1 MRPRSAVLP
10 GLLFAAAGCY
20 GGAADPGAS
29 ATTDAPTTDASTADP
44 TTADPSTPT
53 TTADPPLTGSTTG
66 DDPGSDTGDS
76 ETTGAPPPPLPGL
89 RGEYYATYLDLAL
102 DRVDARLDFAWA
114 DGAPGEG
121 LGVDRFS
128 ARWTGQLVPAQTGPH
143 TLILD
148 TDDGVRVWLNDQ
160 LVIDDWHGH
169 FVTRN
174 EAPVELVAGAPVD
187 LRIEYFE
194 IDLDASMRLS
204 WSSPSLAEQVIPEA
218 NLRAAPAASGLP
230 PPKPPYQNPVESFD
244 CPDPGVLGVD
254 APDGPDFYKVCT
266 GGPFPIRRSRDLV
279 LWSDTGAVV
288 LPNGK
293 PAWAAN
299 GNRNWA
305 PELHRVGDA
314 FIVYFTTVNGAN
326 VLSIGAAHAADPL
339 GPWSETGGPL
349 VEHPLGVIDATYL
362 EVEGAPHL
370 IYKIDGNSQGKPTP
384 ILIQPLAPDG
394 LALADG
400 SAGAQILVNDVNT
413 WEGGVV
419 EAPWIVQRDNFY
431 YMFYS
436 GNVYDHRYR
445 TGVARAASPLG
456 PFEKLGAPILGNNE
470 RWVGPGHGSL
480 VAVAGLDY
488 FVYHAWPNAGDGTQD
503 GAKGRHVLVDRVVW
517 QDGWPR
523 IHDGTPSRTQQP
535 WPGVP

>member
-1 MRPRSAVLP
+1 MRPPSAALP
-10 GLLFAAAGCY
+10 GLLLAAGCY
-20 GGAADPGAS
+20 GGAADSSASGSSGAL
-29 ATTDAPTTDASTADP
+29 ATDDPTTAGPTTADPPTDP
-44 TTADPSTPT
+44 TTADPT
-53 TTADPPLTGSTTG
+53 TSSSSTG
-66 DDPGSDTGDS
+66 DDPDSDTGDS
-76 ETTGAPPPPLPGL
+76 TGGPPAPQPGL

-102 DRVDARLDFAWA
+102 ERVDARLDFTWA
-114 DGAPGEG
+114 DAAPGAG

-148 TDDGVRVWLNDQ
+148 TDDGVRVWLGDQ

-174 EAPVELVAGAPVD
+174 EALVELVAGVPVD
-187 LRIEYFE
+187 LRVEYFE
-194 IDLDASMRLS
+194 LDLDASARLS
-204 WSSPSLAEQVIPEA
+204 WSGPSLPEQVIPDTA
-218 NLRAAPAASGLP
+218 LRAAPAASGLP

-244 CPDPGVLGVD
+244 CPDPGVLAVD
-254 APDGPDFYKVCT
+254 APDGPNFYKVCT

-305 PELHRVGDA
+305 PELHRVGA
-314 FIVYFTTVNGAN
+314 GFIVYFTTVNGAN

-384 ILIQPLAPDG
+384 ILIQALAPDG

-400 SAGAQILVNDVNT
+400 SAGAQILVNDAGT

-419 EAPWIVQRDNFY
+419 EAPWIVQRDSFY

-456 PFEKLGAPILGNNE
+456 PYEKFGAPILANNE

-480 VAVAGLDY
+480 ITVEGLDY

-503 GAKGRHVLVDRVVW
+503 GAKGRHVLVDRVAW
-517 QDGWPR
+517 DDGWPR